1 MTKDDMP
8 KEKHQRVFVK
18 DTYGF
23 EWEIWVP
30 SDGIIALSKEG
41 KYLGIIDNV
50 GKTGFTLK
58 VWICDSLGKVRVI
71 FKNLTVTQK

>member
-8 KEKHQRVFVK
+8 KQKHQRVFIK
-18 DTYGF
+18 DTYVF

-41 KYLGIIDNV
+41 KYLGII
-50 GKTGFTLK
+50 TLINRA
-58 VWICDSLGKVRVI
+58 IC
-71 FKNLTVTQK
+71 